1 MVSVLAEQRS
11 WTAPE
16 FHVCEDF
23 AKLRAALNEGRID
36 AFLWEKYTTRPF
48 EVAGELSFAGEV
60 VTPWGCFCAVVAYP
74 VRVDLRLANQ
84 ALDAVLEAGSLFE
97 GNVDGTS
104 IEKIMDMSGM
114 TAADATAWHRALR
127 YAKVGVDMA
136 GNDLGLAQQT
146 LQAAGVVGDI
156 RFSNEMDYCVENESP
171 TVHD

>member
-11 WTAPE
+11 WTAPK

-23 AKLRAALNEGRID
+23 AKLRAALKEERID

-74 VRVDLRLANQ
+74 VRVDLRLAKQ
-84 ALDAVLEAGSLFE
+84 ALDAVLEAGSVFE
-97 GNVDGTS
+97 RNVDGTS
-104 IEKIMDMSGM
+104 IVKIMEMSGM

-127 YAKVGVDMA
+127 YAKA
-136 GNDLGLAQQT
+136 GGNAPGNELALAQQT

-156 RFSNEMDYCVENESP
+156 RFPNEKDYCVQNESP
-171 TVHD
+171 TVRD